1 MGELSLKILKYV
13 YKSTPDNPEKLEMLF
28 LEMYI
33 LKISGGGGVQD
44 PPPRPPL
51 DPRLRSLIN
60 CSPPLMGIVLISRV
74 VV

>member
-44 PPPRPPL
+44 PLPDPL
-51 DPRLRSLIN
+51 
-60 CSPPLMGIVLISRV
+60 
-74 VV
+74 